1 MLKIEDQTLTVTR
14 GELISTIEL
23 QPVAVDALARV
34 WSVPTEYRE
43 SGLFVA
49 IATPGQPEEIPA
61 CETAAA
67 QLLGEVGY
75 PASQALR
82 RKEAQAAAH
91 ARIEAWREGQERA
104 NIVFDHDARRW
115 DGGLQTRQ
123 RLQPVVALTALPEGF
138 FWTDADN
145 NDVPVSLAALR
156 AINAAH
162 ETAIVL
168 RGFEIH
174 AGQRAMKAALET
186 LDLDEL
192 QSFDPAQWAGAQAV

>member
-14 GELISTIEL
+14 GELIAIIEL
-23 QPVAVDALARV
+23 PPVAMDSMARV
-34 WSVPTEYRE
+34 WSVPADYRE
-43 SGLFVA
+43 GGLFVA
-49 IATPGQPEEIPA
+49 VQAPGQPEEIPA
-61 CETAAA
+61 CDAAAA
-67 QLLGEVGY
+67 QLLGEVSY

-82 RKEAQAAAH
+82 RQDAWAAAH
-91 ARIEAWREGQERA
+91 ARIEAWRDTQERVS
-104 NIVFDHDARRW
+104 IVFEHDARRW

-145 NDVPVSLAALR
+145 NDVPVTLEDLF
-156 AINAAH
+156 AISTAH

-174 AGQRAMKAALET
+174 AVQRAMKAALEA

-192 QSFDPAQWAGAQAV
+192 QSFDPAQWTGAREA